1 MPHLPWDVQSHI
13 VEALYACLGCT
24 LLSMVSDMYLG
35 QLRNLVD
42 CLSTPWKFLQV
53 CSLLHFKHLGG
64 AACPLLLKP
73 GLAPAPPELV
83 FPLGHAFTR

>member
-1 MPHLPWDVQSHI
+1 MH
-13 VEALYACLGCT
+13 ALAFSMDCT

-53 CSLLHFKHLGG
+53 CSSLHFEHLGG
-64 AACPLLLKP
+64 ADCSVLLKP

-83 FPLGHAFTR
+83 FPFRHAFAR